1 MPVSVMGLT
10 NINKGIIKL
19 LPQIVT
25 LIILITAIPQL
36 AKLTWRVVFP
46 VSHEDISA
54 LPLTASPM
62 AESELKTERPVFTL
76 FGLAA
81 KNNPAPTDATHLN
94 QVPVSSLKLRLTGLL
109 ASSNPAR
116 SIAIIEKGNQQ
127 VSLSSGDTIPG
138 YDARIVAILPDRIIV
153 NYQGRKE
160 AILLF
165 NDTRAPSSS
174 PATAATPPL
183 VKRLREQPQNILT
196 YLSISPVLSGDKLQ
210 GYRLNPGKDAS
221 LFRQS
226 GLQENDLAIALN
238 GIDLRDQAQA
248 QQALQHLNEQ
258 TEITLTVEREGQ
270 RHDIAFALG
279 DE

>member
-1 MPVSVMGLT
+1 MPISVMGLT

-19 LPQIVT
+19 LPRIVT

-46 VSHEDISA
+46 VSSEDISA
-54 LPLTASPM
+54 LPLTAPPA
-62 AESELKTERPVFTL
+62 AEPELKNVRPAFTL
-76 FGLAA
+76 FGLAT
-81 KNNPAPTDATHLN
+81 KNPPAPAEATSLD
-94 QVPVSSLKLRLTGLL
+94 QVPVSSLKLRLAGLL

-127 VSLSSGDTIPG
+127 VSLSVGDTTPG
-138 YDARIVAILPDRIIV
+138 YDAQIAAILPDRIIV
-153 NYQGRKE
+153 NYQGRQE

-165 NDTRAPSSS
+165 NDTRASSSS
-174 PATAATPPL
+174 PAAAPRPPL
-183 VKRLREQPQNILT
+183 MKRLREQPQNILT
-196 YLSISPVLSGDKLQ
+196 YLTISPVLSGDKLQ

-221 LFRQS
+221 LFLQA
-226 GLQENDLAIALN
+226 GLQANDLAIALN
-238 GIDLRDQAQA
+238 GIDLRVQEQA
-248 QQALQHLNEQ
+248 QQALQNLADM

-270 RHDIAFALG
+270 RHDIAFSLG

>member
-109 ASSNPAR
+109 TSSNPAR

-174 PATAATPPL
+174 PTTAATPPL
-183 VKRLREQPQNILT
+183 VKQLREQPQNILT

>member
-36 AKLTWRVVFP
+36 AKLTWRLVFP

-174 PATAATPPL
+174 PAAAPRPPL
-183 VKRLREQPQNILT
+183 MKRLREQPQNILT
-196 YLSISPVLSGDKLQ
+196 YLTISPVLSGDKLL

-226 GLQENDLAIALN
+226 GLQANDLAIALN
-238 GIDLRDQAQA
+238 GIDLREQEQA
-248 QQALQHLNEQ
+248 QQALQNLADM

>member
-174 PATAATPPL
+174 PTTAATPPL
-183 VKRLREQPQNILT
+183 VKQLREQPQNILT

-270 RHDIAFALG
+270 RHDIDFALG

>member
-10 NINKGIIKL
+10 NINTGIIKL

-174 PATAATPPL
+174 PTTAATPPL
-183 VKRLREQPQNILT
+183 VKQLREQPQNILT

>member
-1 MPVSVMGLT
+1 MPVSVMRLT

-46 VSHEDISA
+46 VSPEDISA
-54 LPLTASPM
+54 LPLTMPPAADP
-62 AESELKTERPVFTL
+62 ELKNVRPAFTL
-76 FGLAA
+76 FGLAV
-81 KNNPAPTDATHLN
+81 KNSPTPTDAASLN
-94 QVPVSSLKLRLTGLL
+94 QVPVSSLKLRLAGLL

-116 SIAIIEKGNQQ
+116 SIAIIEKEI
-127 VSLSSGDTIPG
+127 SRLALARAIPPG
-138 YDARIVAILPDRIIV
+138 YDARIAAILPDRIIV

-165 NDTRAPSSS
+165 NDSRAPS
-174 PATAATPPL
+174 PPPTAAGNPPL

-196 YLSISPVLSGDKLQ
+196 YLSISPVLSGDKLL

-226 GLQENDLAIALN
+226 GLQANDLAIALN
-238 GIDLRDQAQA
+238 GIDLRDQEQA
-248 QQALQHLNEQ
+248 QQALQNLADM

>member
-36 AKLTWRVVFP
+36 GKLTWRVVFP

-174 PATAATPPL
+174 PTTAATPPL
-183 VKRLREQPQNILT
+183 VKQLREQPQNILT

>member
-1 MPVSVMGLT
+1 
-10 NINKGIIKL
+10 
-19 LPQIVT
+19 
-25 LIILITAIPQL
+25 
-36 AKLTWRVVFP
+36 
-46 VSHEDISA
+46 
-54 LPLTASPM
+54 
-62 AESELKTERPVFTL
+62 RPVFTL

-248 QQALQHLNEQ
+248 QQAL
-258 TEITLTVEREGQ
+258 
-270 RHDIAFALG
+270 
-279 DE
+279 

>member
-1 MPVSVMGLT
+1 MPVSVMRLT

-46 VSHEDISA
+46 VSPEDISA
-54 LPLTASPM
+54 LPLTMPPPADP
-62 AESELKTERPVFTL
+62 ELKNVRPAFTL
-76 FGLAA
+76 FGLAV
-81 KNNPAPTDATHLN
+81 KISPTPTDAASLN
-94 QVPVSSLKLRLTGLL
+94 QVPVSSLKLRLAGLL

-127 VSLSSGDTIPG
+127 VSLSTGDPLPG
-138 YDARIVAILPDRIIV
+138 YDARIAAILPDRIIV
-153 NYQGRKE
+153 NYHAGDLV
-160 AILLF
+160 IS
-165 NDTRAPSSS
+165 DTADAAP
-174 PATAATPPL
+174 PTAAGNPPL

-196 YLSISPVLSGDKLQ
+196 YLSISPVLSGDKLL

-226 GLQENDLAIALN
+226 GLQANDLAIALN
-238 GIDLRDQAQA
+238 GIDLCDQEQA
-248 QQALQHLNEQ
+248 QQALQNLADM

>member
-127 VSLSSGDTIPG
+127 VSISSGDTIPG

-174 PATAATPPL
+174 PTTAATPPL
-183 VKRLREQPQNILT
+183 VKQLREQPQNILT

>member
-174 PATAATPPL
+174 PTTAATPL
-183 VKRLREQPQNILT
+183 L
-196 YLSISPVLSGDKLQ
+196 
-210 GYRLNPGKDAS
+210 
-221 LFRQS
+221 
-226 GLQENDLAIALN
+226 
-238 GIDLRDQAQA
+238 
-248 QQALQHLNEQ
+248 
-258 TEITLTVEREGQ
+258 
-270 RHDIAFALG
+270 
-279 DE
+279 

>member
-174 PATAATPPL
+174 PTTAATPPL
-183 VKRLREQPQNILT
+183 VKQLREQPQNILT

-270 RHDIAFALG
+270 RQDIAFALG

>member
-174 PATAATPPL
+174 PTTAATPPL
-183 VKRLREQPQNILT
+183 VKQLREQPQNILT

-258 TEITLTVEREGQ
+258 TEITLTLEREGQ

>member
-94 QVPVSSLKLRLTGLL
+94 QVQVSSLKLRLTGLL

-174 PATAATPPL
+174 PTTAATPPL
-183 VKRLREQPQNILT
+183 VKQLREQPQNILT

>member
-174 PATAATPPL
+174 PTTAATPPL
-183 VKRLREQPQNILT
+183 VKQLREQPQNILT

-270 RHDIAFALG
+270 
-279 DE
+279 

>member
-1 MPVSVMGLT
+1 MPVSVMRLT

-62 AESELKTERPVFTL
+62 AASELKTERPVFTL

-127 VSLSSGDTIPG
+127 VSISSGDTIPG

-174 PATAATPPL
+174 HTTAATPPL
-183 VKRLREQPQNILT
+183 VKQLREQPQNILT

>member
-127 VSLSSGDTIPG
+127 VSLSAGDTIPG

-174 PATAATPPL
+174 PTTAATPPL
-183 VKRLREQPQNILT
+183 VKQLREQPQNILT

>member
-174 PATAATPPL
+174 PTTAATPPL
-183 VKRLREQPQNILT
+183 VKQLREQPQNILT

-270 RHDIAFALG
+270 RHDIAFALE

>member
-174 PATAATPPL
+174 PTTAATPPL
-183 VKRLREQPQNILT
+183 VKQLREQPQNILT

>member
-1 MPVSVMGLT
+1 MPVSVMRLT

-174 PATAATPPL
+174 PTTAATPPL
-183 VKRLREQPQNILT
+183 VKQLREQPQNILT

>member
-174 PATAATPPL
+174 PTTAATPPL
-183 VKRLREQPQNILT
+183 VKQLREQPQNILT

-258 TEITLTVEREGQ
+258 TEITLTVKREGQ

>member
-174 PATAATPPL
+174 PTTAATPPL
-183 VKRLREQPQNILT
+183 VKQLREQPQNILT

-248 QQALQHLNEQ
+248 QQALLHLNEQ